1 MANTESSTER
11 WWWWWGGDNKDLHRL
26 LNKWCGRGLKK
37 RRTKQWGR
45 KEGAG
50 QTTELYTMQQGKTSQ
65 MRYRKDLLL
74 ILFLPA
80 VVLIYYH
87 PIMRHH
93 NLASDRAQ
101 HCSSGVF
108 SKNIS
113 GSKIHKY
120 SNTQETQH
128 QYMMFYFVEHLHKLT
143 STNVIIVTP

>member
-1 MANTESSTER
+1 
-11 WWWWWGGDNKDLHRL
+11 
-26 LNKWCGRGLKK
+26 
-37 RRTKQWGR
+37 
-45 KEGAG
+45 
-50 QTTELYTMQQGKTSQ
+50 

-93 NLASDRAQ
+93 NLVSDRAQ

-108 SKNIS
+108 SENIS